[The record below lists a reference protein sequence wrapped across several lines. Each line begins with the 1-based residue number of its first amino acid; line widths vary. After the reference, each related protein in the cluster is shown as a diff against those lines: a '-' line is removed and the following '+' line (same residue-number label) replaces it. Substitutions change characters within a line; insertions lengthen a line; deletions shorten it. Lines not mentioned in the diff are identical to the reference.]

1 MPIKES
7 VFCNF
12 DGMLQS
18 MTGFGN
24 ASLNSELGKISVD
37 IRSLN
42 SKNLDLNYNLNPIFK
57 NVENDIRII
66 LTQSLKRGKVDL
78 KINFK
83 ISENNFNSNLNHDVI
98 KSYIKDLKK
107 ITPGTLIDGAEF
119 LKIAITL
126 PNSIETSRPDLNQNL
141 LDAIKEL
148 VKNAVKEL
156 VDFRT
161 QEGNSLEKDLLNN
174 LELIQKKLAQLK
186 KLAPERIGGVKERIK
201 KNLED
206 LKIDL
211 EFNRF
216 EQELI
221 YHLEKFDINEELVRL
236 KNHLMFFKKTVN
248 DKQIEKGKKLTFIS
262 QEIGRE
268 INTIGSKSNHLLM
281 QQTVVEMKN
290 ELEKIKEQLLNVL

>member
-1 MPIKES
+1 
-7 VFCNF
+7 
-12 DGMLQS
+12 

-57 NVENDIRII
+57 NVENDIRKI

-126 PNSIETSRPDLNQNL
+126 PNSIETNPPDFNQNL

-161 QEGNSLEKDLLNN
+161 QEGNSLEKDLLDN

-186 KLAPERIGGVKERIK
+186 KLAPERIRGVKERIK

-211 EFNRF
+211 ELNRF

-221 YHLEKFDINEELVRL
+221 YHLEKLDINEELVRL